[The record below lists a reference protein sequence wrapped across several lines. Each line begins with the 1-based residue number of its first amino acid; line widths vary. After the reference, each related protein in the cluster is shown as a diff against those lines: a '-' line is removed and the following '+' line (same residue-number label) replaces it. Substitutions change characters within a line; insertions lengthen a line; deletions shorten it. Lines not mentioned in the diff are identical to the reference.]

1 MNSNNVEYL
10 KIAQLEPFPNH
21 PFKVI
26 ENEDFE
32 VLINSIRDH
41 GITSP
46 LLVWETEDGQYIL
59 MSGHRRATASEFL
72 SFTDERFAV
81 VPCIIYR
88 GLTLEEATI
97 IMVDE
102 NARREKLLPSEKAW
116 AYRMKLEAMSRQGK
130 RTDLTCVPM
139 AHKLEN
145 SVTMLPHS
153 ATCAP
158 MVHKLENGAP
168 LVHHFENEHFEKA
181 KTRTLIGKAR
191 GESGDQV
198 RRYIRLTYLISD
210 LLRYVDDNKLGFRAG
225 VEISYLKEEEQK
237 SLLQKI
243 YETHKFPTLKQASLI
258 KQASQDGKLDEPTLH
273 KILTEVTLDDRVSF
287 RVKPALRQQ
296 LEEMSANT
304 QMSKSEILRTL
315 SNTGKAVYVG
325 RDTIEELADL
335 RADVARV
342 GNLMK
347 MRHNT
352 LSMIA
357 ENPFLPEQDRAL
369 ITELYN
375 QNAELYEDFVTIRK
389 QLLEVCKKVNQAVND
404 LNKNK

>member
-130 RTDLTCVPM
+130 RTEPTCVQI
-139 AHKLEN
+139 A
-145 SVTMLPHS
+145 
-153 ATCAP
+153 
-158 MVHKLENGAP
+158 HKLENGATM
-168 LVHHFENEHFEKA
+168 LHKSENDVPMAHNFEKA
-181 KTRTLIGKAR
+181 KTREIIGEAQ
-191 GESGDQV
+191 GESGDKV
-198 RRYIRLTYLISD
+198 RRYIRLTHLISE
-210 LLRYVDDNKLGFRAG
+210 LLQYVDDNKLGFCAG
-225 VEISYLKEEEQK
+225 VELSYLSKDEQNAV
-237 SLLQKI
+237 LQKI
-243 YETHKFPTLKQASLI
+243 RETHKFPTLRQAKLLKDASQASE
-258 KQASQDGKLDEPTLH
+258 LDAATLH
-273 KILTEVTLDDRVSF
+273 RILTEVTFDDRVSF
-287 RVKPALRQQ
+287 RVQPAQRQQ

-357 ENPFLPEQDRAL
+357 ENPFLPEQDRTL

-375 QNAELYEDFVTIRK
+375 QNAELYEDFVKLRK
-389 QLLEVCKKVNQAVND
+389 QLLEVCKKVNQTVND

>member
-26 ENEDFE
+26 ENEDYFI
-32 VLINSIRDH
+32 LRQSIQDH

-46 LLVWETEDGQYIL
+46 ILVWETEDGRYIVL
-59 MSGHRRATASEFL
+59 SGHRRTSASEDL
-72 SFTDERFAV
+72 SRVDERFAI

-88 GLTLEEATI
+88 GITLEEATI

-130 RTDLTCVPM
+130 RTDLTC
-139 AHKLEN
+139 A
-145 SVTMLPHS
+145 TML
-153 ATCAP
+153 
-158 MVHKLENGAP
+158 HKSEEYEP
-168 LVHHFENEHFEKA
+168 FEKRKSRDA
-181 KTRTLIGKAR
+181 IGNAR
-191 GESGDQV
+191 GESGEQV
-198 RRYIRLTYLISD
+198 RLYIRLTYLIPA
-210 LLRYVDDNKLGFRAG
+210 LLDYVDNGKLGFRAG
-225 VEISYLKEEEQK
+225 TQLSYLSEDEQNAV
-237 SLLQKI
+237 LQKI
-243 YETHKFPTLKQASLI
+243 RETHKFPTLRQAKLL
-258 KQASQDGKLDEPTLH
+258 KDASQAGKLDAATLYR
-273 KILTEVTLDDRVSF
+273 ILTEVTFDDRVSF
-287 RVKPALRQQ
+287 RVQPAQRQQ

-304 QMSKSEILRTL
+304 QLSKSEILRTL
-315 SNTGKAVYVG
+315 SSAGKTVYVG
-325 RDTIEELADL
+325 RETVAEIADL

-352 LSMIA
+352 LSAIA
-357 ENPFLPEQDRAL
+357 ENPFLPQQDRDL

-375 QNAELYEDFVTIRK
+375 QNAELYEDFVTLRK
-389 QLLEVCKKVNQAVND
+389 QLLEICKKVNQAVND
-404 LNKNK
+404 LNQNK

>member
-116 AYRMKLEAMSRQGK
+116 AYRMKLEAMSKQGK
-130 RTDLTCVPM
+130 RTDL
-139 AHKLEN
+139 
-145 SVTMLPHS
+145 
-153 ATCAP
+153 TCAP

-168 LVHHFENEHFEKA
+168 LVHHFETEHFEKA
-181 KTRTLIGKAR
+181 KSRVLIGKDR
-191 GESGDQV
+191 GDSGEQV
-198 RRYIRLTYLISD
+198 RRYIRLTYLINA
-210 LLRYVDDNKLGFRAG
+210 LLQYVDDSKLGFRAG
-225 VEISYLKEEEQK
+225 VELSYLPNEEQNAV
-237 SLLQKI
+237 LQKI
-243 YETHKFPTLKQASLI
+243 RETHKFPTLRQAKLL
-258 KQASQDGKLDEPTLH
+258 KDASQTSELDAATLH
-273 KILTEVTLDDRVSF
+273 RILTEVTFDDRVSF
-287 RVKPALRQQ
+287 RVQPAQRQQ

-315 SNTGKAVYVG
+315 SSTGKTVYVG
-325 RDTIEELADL
+325 RETVAEIADL

-342 GNLMK
+342 GNLLK

-352 LSMIA
+352 LSAIA
-357 ENPFLPEQDRAL
+357 ENPFLPQQDRNL
-369 ITELYN
+369 ITELYA
-375 QNAELYEDFVTIRK
+375 QNAELHEELTRLRK
-389 QLLEVCKKVNQAVND
+389 ELVRVCKKINQSVND
-404 LNKNK
+404 LNQNK

>member
-88 GLTLEEATI
+88 GITLEEATI

-130 RTDLTCVPM
+130 RTDLTCATM
-139 AHKLEN
+139 LHKLE
-145 SVTMLPHS
+145 
-153 ATCAP
+153 
-158 MVHKLENGAP
+158 KG
-168 LVHHFENEHFEKA
+168 
-181 KTRTLIGKAR
+181 KTRELIGEAQ
-191 GESGDQV
+191 GESGEQV
-198 RRYIRLTYLISD
+198 RLHIRLTYLIPA
-210 LLRYVDDNKLGFRAG
+210 LLDYVDNGKLGFRAG
-225 VEISYLKEEEQK
+225 TQLSYLSEDEQNAV
-237 SLLQKI
+237 LQKI
-243 YETHKFPTLKQASLI
+243 RETHKFPTLRQAKLL
-258 KQASQDGKLDEPTLH
+258 KNASQAGELDAATLH
-273 KILTEVTLDDRVSF
+273 RILTEITLDDRVSF
-287 RVKPALRQQ
+287 RVKPAQRQQ

-325 RDTIEELADL
+325 RDAIEELADL

-375 QNAELYEDFVTIRK
+375 QNTELYEDFVTIRK

>member
-72 SFTDERFAV
+72 SFTDERFAI

-88 GLTLEEATI
+88 GITLEEATI

-130 RTDLTCVPM
+130 RTDLTCATM
-139 AHKLEN
+139 LHKLEKE
-145 SVTMLPHS
+145 V
-153 ATCAP
+153 P
-158 MVHKLENGAP
+158 MTHN
-168 LVHHFENEHFEKA
+168 FEKG
-181 KTRTLIGKAR
+181 KTRELIGEAQ
-191 GESGDQV
+191 GESGEQV
-198 RRYIRLTYLISD
+198 RLYIRLTYLIHA
-210 LLRYVDDNKLGFRAG
+210 LLDYVDNGKLGFRAG
-225 VEISYLKEEEQK
+225 TQLSYLSEDEQNAV
-237 SLLQKI
+237 LQKI
-243 YETHKFPTLKQASLI
+243 RETQKFPTLKQAKLL
-258 KQASQDGKLDEPTLH
+258 KNASQAGELDAATLH
-273 KILTEVTLDDRVSF
+273 RILTEITLDDRVSF
-287 RVKPALRQQ
+287 RVKPAQRQQ

>member
-10 KIAQLEPFPNH
+10 RIAQLEPFPNH

-26 ENEDFE
+26 ENEDYFI
-32 VLINSIRDH
+32 LRQSIQDH

-46 LLVWETEDGQYIL
+46 ILVWETDDGRYIVL
-59 MSGHRRATASEFL
+59 SGHRRTSASEDL
-72 SFTDERFAV
+72 SHTDERFAV

-88 GLTLEEATI
+88 GITLEEATI

-130 RTDLTCVPM
+130 RTDPTCVQIAHKLKNSATTLHQSETCATMLHKSENDVPM
-139 AHKLEN
+139 AHN
-145 SVTMLPHS
+145 
-153 ATCAP
+153 
-158 MVHKLENGAP
+158 
-168 LVHHFENEHFEKA
+168 FEKA
-181 KTRTLIGKAR
+181 KTREIIGEAQ
-191 GESGDQV
+191 GESGDKV
-198 RRYIRLTYLISD
+198 RRYIRLTHLILE
-210 LLRYVDDNKLGFRAG
+210 LLQYVDDNKLGFCAG
-225 VEISYLKEEEQK
+225 VELSYLSKDEQNAV
-237 SLLQKI
+237 LQKI
-243 YETHKFPTLKQASLI
+243 RETHKFPTLRQAKLL
-258 KQASQDGKLDEPTLH
+258 KDASQAGELDAATLH
-273 KILTEVTLDDRVSF
+273 RILTESTLDDRVSF
-287 RVKPALRQQ
+287 RVKPAQRQQ

-325 RDTIEELADL
+325 RDAIEELADL
-335 RADVARV
+335 RADIARV

-375 QNAELYEDFVTIRK
+375 QNTELYEDFVKLRK

-404 LNKNK
+404 LNQNK

>member
-1 MNSNNVEYL
+1 MTP
-10 KIAQLEPFPNH
+10 I
-21 PFKVI
+21 
-26 ENEDFE
+26 
-32 VLINSIRDH
+32 
-41 GITSP
+41 
-46 LLVWETEDGQYIL
+46 LVWETEDGRYIVL
-59 MSGHRRATASEFL
+59 SGHRRTSASEDL
-72 SFTDERFAV
+72 SRTDERFAV

-88 GLTLEEATI
+88 GITLEEATI

-116 AYRMKLEAMSRQGK
+116 AYRMKLEAMSKQGK
-130 RTDLTCVPM
+130 RTDLTCATMLHKLENDVPM
-139 AHKLEN
+139 AHN
-145 SVTMLPHS
+145 
-153 ATCAP
+153 
-158 MVHKLENGAP
+158 
-168 LVHHFENEHFEKA
+168 FEKT
-181 KTRTLIGKAR
+181 KTRELIGEAQ
-191 GESGDQV
+191 GESGEQV
-198 RRYIRLTYLISD
+198 RLYIRLTYLIPA
-210 LLRYVDDNKLGFRAG
+210 LLDYVDNGKLGFRSATQL
-225 VEISYLKEEEQK
+225 SYLKDDEQ
-237 SLLQKI
+237 SILLQKI
-243 YETHKFPTLKQASLI
+243 RETQKFPTLKQAKLL
-258 KQASQDGKLDEPTLH
+258 KNASQAGEFDAATLH
-273 KILTEVTLDDRVSF
+273 RILTEITLDDRVSF
-287 RVKPALRQQ
+287 RVKPAQRQQ

-357 ENPFLPEQDRAL
+357 ENPFLPEQDRTL

-389 QLLEVCKKVNQAVND
+389 QLLEVCKKVNQAVNN

>member
-1 MNSNNVEYL
+1 MNSSNVEYL

-88 GLTLEEATI
+88 GITLEEATI

-130 RTDLTCVPM
+130 RTDLTC
-139 AHKLEN
+139 A
-145 SVTMLPHS
+145 TML
-153 ATCAP
+153 
-158 MVHKLENGAP
+158 HKSEEYEP
-168 LVHHFENEHFEKA
+168 FEKRKSRDA
-181 KTRTLIGKAR
+181 IGNAR
-191 GESGDQV
+191 GESGEQV
-198 RRYIRLTYLISD
+198 RLYIRLTYLIKD
-210 LLRYVDDNKLGFRAG
+210 LLYYVDNGKLGFRAG
-225 VEISYLKEEEQK
+225 TQLSYLSEDEQNAV
-237 SLLQKI
+237 LQKI
-243 YETHKFPTLKQASLI
+243 RETHKFPTLRQSKLLKDASQASE
-258 KQASQDGKLDEPTLH
+258 LDAATLH
-273 KILTEVTLDDRVSF
+273 RILTEVTFDDRVSF
-287 RVKPALRQQ
+287 RVQPAQRQQ

-304 QMSKSEILRTL
+304 QLSKSEILRTL
-315 SNTGKAVYVG
+315 SSTGKTVYVG
-325 RDTIEELADL
+325 RETVAEIADL

-342 GNLMK
+342 GNLLK

-352 LSMIA
+352 LSAIA
-357 ENPFLPEQDRAL
+357 DNPFLTENDRAL
-369 ITELYN
+369 ISELYA
-375 QNAELYEDFVTIRK
+375 QNAELHEELTRLRKELVT
-389 QLLEVCKKVNQAVND
+389 VCKKINQSVD
-404 LNKNK
+404 ELNKKQ

>member
-1 MNSNNVEYL
+1 MNENNVEYL
-10 KIAQLEPFPNH
+10 KISQLEPFPNH
-21 PFKVI
+21 PFKI
-26 ENEDFE
+26 MENEDLD

-41 GITSP
+41 GVTSP
-46 LLVWETEDGQYIL
+46 ILVWENENGQYIVL
-59 MSGHRRATASEFL
+59 SGHRRATASEFL
-72 SFTDERFAV
+72 SFNDERFATI
-81 VPCIIYR
+81 PCIIYR
-88 GLTLEEATI
+88 GITLEEATI

-139 AHKLEN
+139 AHKSEN
-145 SVTMLPHS
+145 N
-153 ATCAP
+153 AP
-158 MVHKLENGAP
+158 
-168 LVHHFENEHFEKA
+168 FEKS
-181 KTRTLIGKAR
+181 KTRELIGEAR

-198 RRYIRLTYLISD
+198 RRYIRLTHLIAD

-225 VEISYLKEEEQK
+225 VELSYLKEDEQIA
-237 SLLQKI
+237 LLQKI
-243 YETHKFPTLKQASLI
+243 RETQKFPTLKQATLL
-258 KQASQDGKLDEPTLH
+258 KQASQDGKLDEETLH
-273 KILTEVTLDDRVSF
+273 KTLTEVTLDDRVSF

-304 QMSKSEILRTL
+304 QMSKSAILRTL
-315 SNTGKAVYVG
+315 SNNGKAVYVG
-325 RDTIEELADL
+325 NEAIEELAEL

-352 LSMIA
+352 LSAIA
-357 ENPFLPEQDRAL
+357 ENPFLPQQDRDL

-375 QNAELYEDFVTIRK
+375 QNAELYEDFVKLRK
-389 QLLEVCKKVNQAVND
+389 QLLEVCKKVNQAVNN
-404 LNKNK
+404 LNQNK

>member
-1 MNSNNVEYL
+1 MNSSNVEYL
-10 KIAQLEPFPNH
+10 RIAQLEPFPNH

-26 ENEDFE
+26 ENEDYFI
-32 VLINSIRDH
+32 LRQSIQDH

-46 LLVWETEDGQYIL
+46 ILVWETEDGQYIL

-116 AYRMKLEAMSRQGK
+116 AYRMKLEAMK
-130 RTDLTCVPM
+130 RKAGRPSKD
-139 AHKLEN
+139 EN
-145 SVTMLPHS
+145 CATMLH
-153 ATCAP
+153 
-158 MVHKLENGAP
+158 N
-168 LVHHFENEHFEKA
+168 FEKA
-181 KTRTLIGKAR
+181 RTRELIGESR
-191 GESGDQV
+191 NESGEQV
-198 RRYIRLTYLISD
+198 RLYIRLTYLIPA
-210 LLRYVDDNKLGFRAG
+210 LLEYVDNGKLGFRAG
-225 VEISYLKEEEQK
+225 TQLSYLSEDEQNAV
-237 SLLQKI
+237 LQKI
-243 YETHKFPTLKQASLI
+243 RETHKFPTLRQAKLLKDASQASE
-258 KQASQDGKLDEPTLH
+258 LDAATLH
-273 KILTEVTLDDRVSF
+273 RILTEVTFDDRVSF
-287 RVKPALRQQ
+287 RVQPAQRQQ

-315 SNTGKAVYVG
+315 SSTGKTVYVG
-325 RDTIEELADL
+325 RETVAEIADL

-357 ENPFLPEQDRAL
+357 ENPFLPEQDRTL
-369 ITELYN
+369 ISELYA
-375 QNAELYEDFVTIRK
+375 QNAELHEELIRLRK
-389 QLLEVCKKVNQAVND
+389 ELVMVCKKINQSVD
-404 LNKNK
+404 KLNKKQ

>member
-1 MNSNNVEYL
+1 MNSSNVEYL
-10 KIAQLEPFPNH
+10 RIAQLEPFPNH

-46 LLVWETEDGQYIL
+46 LLVWETEDGRYIL

-88 GLTLEEATI
+88 GITLEEATI

-130 RTDLTCVPM
+130 RTEPTCVQI
-139 AHKLEN
+139 A
-145 SVTMLPHS
+145 
-153 ATCAP
+153 
-158 MVHKLENGAP
+158 HKLENGATM
-168 LVHHFENEHFEKA
+168 LHKAENDVPMAHNFEKA
-181 KTRTLIGKAR
+181 KTREIIGEAQ
-191 GESGDQV
+191 GESGDKV
-198 RRYIRLTYLISD
+198 RRYIRLTHLISE
-210 LLRYVDDNKLGFRAG
+210 LLQYVDDNKLGFCAG
-225 VEISYLKEEEQK
+225 VELSYLSEDEQNAV
-237 SLLQKI
+237 LQKI
-243 YETHKFPTLKQASLI
+243 RETHKFPTLRQAKLL
-258 KQASQDGKLDEPTLH
+258 KDASQAGELDAATLH
-273 KILTEVTLDDRVSF
+273 RILTEVTFDDRVSF
-287 RVKPALRQQ
+287 RVQPAQRQQ

-315 SNTGKAVYVG
+315 SSTGKTVYVG
-325 RDTIEELADL
+325 RETVAEIADL

-357 ENPFLPEQDRAL
+357 ENPFLPEQDRTL
-369 ITELYN
+369 ISELYA
-375 QNAELYEDFVTIRK
+375 QNAELHEELIRLRK
-389 QLLEVCKKVNQAVND
+389 ELVMVCKKINQSVD
-404 LNKNK
+404 KLNKKQ

>member
-1 MNSNNVEYL
+1 MNSSNVEYL

-21 PFKVI
+21 PFKLI

-46 LLVWETEDGQYIL
+46 LLVWETEDGRYIL

-88 GLTLEEATI
+88 GITLEEATI

-116 AYRMKLEAMSRQGK
+116 AYRMKLEAMSKQGK
-130 RTDLTCVPM
+130 RTDLTCATMLHKLENDVPM
-139 AHKLEN
+139 AHN
-145 SVTMLPHS
+145 
-153 ATCAP
+153 
-158 MVHKLENGAP
+158 
-168 LVHHFENEHFEKA
+168 FEKT
-181 KTRTLIGKAR
+181 KTRELIGEAR
-191 GESGDQV
+191 GESGEQV
-198 RRYIRLTYLISD
+198 RLYIRLTYLIPA
-210 LLRYVDDNKLGFRAG
+210 LLEYVDNGKLGFRAG
-225 VEISYLKEEEQK
+225 TQLSYLSEDEQNAV
-237 SLLQKI
+237 LQKI
-243 YETHKFPTLKQASLI
+243 RETHKFPTLRQAKLLKDASQASE
-258 KQASQDGKLDEPTLH
+258 LDAATLH
-273 KILTEVTLDDRVSF
+273 RILTEVTFDDRVSF
-287 RVKPALRQQ
+287 RVQPAQRQQ

-315 SNTGKAVYVG
+315 SSTGKTVYVG
-325 RDTIEELADL
+325 RETVAEIADL

-342 GNLMK
+342 GNLMM

-357 ENPFLPEQDRAL
+357 ENPFLPEQDRTL

-375 QNAELYEDFVTIRK
+375 QNAELYEDFVKLRK

-404 LNKNK
+404 LNKKQ

>member
-1 MNSNNVEYL
+1 MNSSNVEYL

-46 LLVWETEDGQYIL
+46 LLVWETEDGRYIL

-139 AHKLEN
+139 AHKSEN
-145 SVTMLPHS
+145 N
-153 ATCAP
+153 AP
-158 MVHKLENGAP
+158 
-168 LVHHFENEHFEKA
+168 FEKS
-181 KTRTLIGKAR
+181 KTRELIGEAR

-243 YETHKFPTLKQASLI
+243 YETQKFPTLKQASLI
-258 KQASQDGKLDEPTLH
+258 KRASQAGEFDAATLH
-273 KILTEVTLDDRVSF
+273 RILTEVTFDDRVSF
-287 RVKPALRQQ
+287 RVQPVQRQQ

-315 SNTGKAVYVG
+315 SSTGKTVYVG
-325 RDTIEELADL
+325 RETVAEIADL

-342 GNLMK
+342 GNLLK

-352 LSMIA
+352 LSAIA
-357 ENPFLPEQDRAL
+357 DNPFLTENDRAL
-369 ITELYN
+369 ISELYA
-375 QNAELYEDFVTIRK
+375 QNAELHEELIRLRKELVT
-389 QLLEVCKKVNQAVND
+389 VCKKINQSVD
-404 LNKNK
+404 KLNKKQ